1 MARSILRRSR
11 LSAFVDAG
19 LPQRT
24 ILILYTIGC
33 MLKQREDVQHHKE
46 KGYSVSG
53 GGSKAS
59 SSKMPMSARNWEEN

>member
-24 ILILYTIGC
+24 TLVLYKTGC
-33 MLKQREDVQHHKE
+33 MSKQLEDVQHHKE
-46 KGYSVSG
+46 KEYSKCG
-53 GGSKAS
+53 GESKAS
-59 SSKMPMSARNWEEN
+59 LSKMPVSARNWEEI